1 MLFSQRKIL
10 KVLKTGVLHRAHNGN
25 SDSEYG
31 VFQYMPVNPVE
42 SVRGRLAAA
51 CRLTGFG
58 TSRLSRGPGRVKN
71 SLVALSYAVRLPVIG
86 KYTGQI
92 LLLLVVLTLPPL
104 IVAVLAA
111 DYVIAIRY
119 LGVILLLSL
128 IAIPLSRIPAPAHL
142 QVNEALVI
150 VALTFVVY
158 SLVMTYPLEAS
169 GLSLEDAL
177 FEAVSGVTTTGLT
190 TVTGLQNQSIAFL
203 FARAWMQWTGGL
215 GIVVLSIALLMG
227 HHLAA
232 RQLAEPL
239 SGETMATTARTHAR
253 RMLIVYVAMTLI
265 ALLILWA
272 LTGNGLNALL
282 HVLAA
287 VSTGGFAPNDA
298 SLAAFDSMQ
307 VRYAIT
313 LIAFCGAVPL
323 PLYYLAWRVRVK
335 ELFTDVEFRGLLLLT
350 VTVCVLIVCSMNF
363 RSGLDLGDSIAQ
375 GVLLGISAQTTTG
388 FSSLDIAGLDN
399 SSKIVTII
407 AMFIGGGMGSSAG
420 GVKVLR
426 LLILLRLIHLLL
438 RSTALPSH
446 AVARPRLGNKRLEAD
461 DLQRTL
467 LLILLFV
474 IVVTVSW
481 LIFVLYGYPPLD
493 ALFEVVSATGTVGLS
508 TGITG
513 EGLPAALKVLLCIDM
528 LVGRV
533 EIVALLIVLYPP
545 TWFGKR
551 AKI

>member
-1 MLFSQRKIL
+1 M
-10 KVLKTGVLHRAHNGN
+10 
-25 SDSEYG
+25 
-31 VFQYMPVNPVE
+31 
-42 SVRGRLAAA
+42 
-51 CRLTGFG
+51 
-58 TSRLSRGPGRVKN
+58 KN
-71 SLVALSYAVRLPVIG
+71 SFVALSYAVRLPVIG

-92 LLLLVVLTLPPL
+92 LLLLLVLTLPPL
-104 IVAVLAA
+104 IVAVMSA
-111 DYVIAIRY
+111 DYVIAERY
-119 LGVILLLSL
+119 LAVIILLSL
-128 IAIPLSRIPAPAHL
+128 ISVPLSRISAPAHL

-158 SLVMTYPLEAS
+158 SLVMIYPLEGS
-169 GLSLEDAL
+169 GLSFENAL
-177 FEAVSGVTTTGLT
+177 FEAVSGVTTTGFT
-190 TVTGLQNQSIAFL
+190 TVTGLQNESNAFL

-232 RQLAEPL
+232 RQLTEPL
-239 SGETMATTARTHAR
+239 SGETMVTTARTHAR

-265 ALLILWA
+265 GILILWA
-272 LTGNGLNALL
+272 LTGNGMNAIF

-287 VSTGGFAPNDA
+287 VSTGGFAPDDA
-298 SLAAFDSMQ
+298 SLAAFDSME
-307 VRYAIT
+307 VRYAVI
-313 LIAFCGAVPL
+313 LIAYCGAVPL
-323 PLYYLAWRVRVK
+323 PLYYLAWRMHVR
-335 ELFTDVEFRGLLLLT
+335 ELFTDIEFRGLLLLT
-350 VTVCVLIVCSMNF
+350 ISVSVLLVSLLHF
-363 RSGLDLGDSIAQ
+363 RSGLDLHDSIAH

-388 FSSLDIAGLDN
+388 FSSLDIAGLDD

-407 AMFIGGGMGSSAG
+407 AMFVGGGMGSTAG

-426 LLILLRLIHLLL
+426 LLILLRLIHLLI

-446 AVARPRLGNKRLEAD
+446 AVVNPRLGNKA
-461 DLQRTL
+461 LQKNDTQRAL

-474 IVVTVSW
+474 IVVIVSW
-481 LIFVLYGYPPLD
+481 LIFVFYGYPPLD
-493 ALFEVVSATGTVGLS
+493 ALFEVVSATGTVGLT

-513 EGLPAALKVLLCIDM
+513 ADLPTVLKALLCIDM

>member
-1 MLFSQRKIL
+1 
-10 KVLKTGVLHRAHNGN
+10 
-25 SDSEYG
+25 
-31 VFQYMPVNPVE
+31 
-42 SVRGRLAAA
+42 
-51 CRLTGFG
+51 
-58 TSRLSRGPGRVKN
+58 VKN
-71 SLVALSYAVRLPVIG
+71 SFVALSYAVRLPVIG

-92 LLLLVVLTLPPL
+92 LLLLLVLTLPPL
-104 IVAVLAA
+104 IVALMTA
-111 DYVIAIRY
+111 DYVIAVRY
-119 LGVILLLSL
+119 LVILILLSL
-128 IAIPLSRIPAPAHL
+128 ISIPLSRISAPAHL

-150 VALTFVVY
+150 VALTFVIY
-158 SLVMTYPLEAS
+158 SLVMIYPLAGS
-169 GLSLEDAL
+169 GLSFENAL

-190 TVTGLQNQSIAFL
+190 TVTDLQSQSIAFL

-253 RMLIVYVAMTLI
+253 RMLIIYVAMTLI
-265 ALLILWA
+265 GILIVWA
-272 LTGNGLNALL
+272 LTDSGLNALL

-287 VSTGGFAPNDA
+287 VSTGGFAPDDA
-298 SLAAFDSMQ
+298 SLAAFDSME
-307 VRYAIT
+307 VRYAIIF
-313 LIAFCGAVPL
+313 IAYCGAVPL
-323 PLYYLAWRVRVK
+323 PLYYLAWRMHVK
-335 ELFTDVEFRGLLLLT
+335 ELFTDIEFRGLLLLT
-350 VTVCVLIVCSMNF
+350 VSVSVLLVSFLYF
-363 RSGLDLGDSIAQ
+363 RSGLDLHDSIAH

-407 AMFIGGGMGSSAG
+407 AMFVGGGMGSSAG

-446 AVARPRLGNKRLEAD
+446 AVVNPRLGNKTLEAD
-461 DLQRTL
+461 DVQRAM
-467 LLILLFV
+467 LLILLFI
-474 IVVTVSW
+474 IVVMVSW
-481 LIFVLYGYPPLD
+481 LIFVFYGYPPLD
-493 ALFEVVSATGTVGLS
+493 ALFEVVSATGTVGLT

-513 EGLPAALKVLLCIDM
+513 ADLPAALKVLLSIDM
-528 LVGRV
+528 LIGRV
-533 EIVALLIVLYPP
+533 EIVALLILLYPP

-551 AKI
+551 AKT